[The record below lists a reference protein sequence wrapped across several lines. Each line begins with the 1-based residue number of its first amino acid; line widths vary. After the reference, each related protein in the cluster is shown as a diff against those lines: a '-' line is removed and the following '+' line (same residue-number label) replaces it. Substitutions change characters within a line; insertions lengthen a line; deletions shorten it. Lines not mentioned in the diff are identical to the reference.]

1 MPYYAG
7 ETFSRVKLQL
17 ILQNIYYRSPQWI
30 TFAAIFHEWINV
42 GK

>member
-7 ETFSRVKLQL
+7 ETFSRV
-17 ILQNIYYRSPQWI
+17 INFANIYYRSPQWI
-30 TFAAIFHEWINV
+30 TFAAIFHEWTNV